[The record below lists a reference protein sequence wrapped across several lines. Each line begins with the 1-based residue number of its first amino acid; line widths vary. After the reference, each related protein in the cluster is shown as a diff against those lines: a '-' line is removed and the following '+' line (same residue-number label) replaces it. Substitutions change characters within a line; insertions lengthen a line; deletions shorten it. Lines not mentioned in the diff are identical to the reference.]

1 MTNIKV
7 RLGATLAAATL
18 LVGMATACSSETGAS
33 DEPVEITMLVN
44 VTPNLTEEYWNDLV
58 GLFEEE
64 NPNIDV
70 KIQAPVAASVVES
83 LKVMLA
89 TGDAPDVVEHQP
101 PNPDVQEVLLD
112 LSDYEFVHDTPLAD
126 LYTLDGN
133 YYMAASGQQYYALM
147 FYNKTAFAEAGITE
161 TPTTVDELE
170 EAFEKLQGAGWI
182 PVQTGGEWMTQLAF
196 QAVGI
201 PTVFEENPNWY
212 EDMRSGDATWSE
224 TYGEMAD
231 RYAEWVQKGY
241 IPNESVSTKY
251 ANAEA
256 QFLAGN
262 AAIYPMGN
270 WFAAAV
276 RAAGDNAP
284 DIGVFAAPSRRAR
297 RRR

>member
-1 MTNIKV
+1 
-7 RLGATLAAATL
+7 
-18 LVGMATACSSETGAS
+18 
-33 DEPVEITMLVN
+33 
-44 VTPNLTEEYWNDLV
+44 
-58 GLFEEE
+58 
-64 NPNIDV
+64 
-70 KIQAPVAASVVES
+70 
-83 LKVMLA
+83 
-89 TGDAPDVVEHQP
+89 
-101 PNPDVQEVLLD
+101 
-112 LSDYEFVHDTPLAD
+112 
-126 LYTLDGN
+126 
-133 YYMAASGQQYYALM
+133 M

-212 EDMRSGDATWSE
+212 EDMRSGDTTWSE

-251 ANAEA
+251 ADAEA

-276 RAAGDNAP
+276 RAAGATTLP
-284 DIGVFAAPSRRAR
+284 TSASSRRRPRRAR